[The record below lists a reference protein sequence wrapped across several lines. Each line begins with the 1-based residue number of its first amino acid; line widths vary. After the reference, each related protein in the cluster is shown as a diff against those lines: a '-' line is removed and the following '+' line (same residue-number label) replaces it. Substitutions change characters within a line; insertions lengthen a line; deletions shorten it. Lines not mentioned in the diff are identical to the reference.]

1 VSKLADATEA
11 NLLQAIADST
21 ANIRP
26 CPPLTFTTAG
36 RLAVNG
42 LIVNT
47 GDKVDHYLITEA
59 GRQALLDWNTR
70 RKPYKK

>member
-1 VSKLADATEA
+1 MSKLADATEA
-11 NLLQAIADST
+11 TLLQAIADST

-36 RLAVNG
+36 RFAVNG
-42 LIVNT
+42 WIVNDAD
-47 GDKVDHYLITEA
+47 GFDRYVITEA

-70 RKPYKK
+70 QRP